1 MEFQTFLAINHK
13 RLTLFPLDK
22 CTFYQCDSISHERA
36 RGNGVKEVYLLIL
49 WPELKVTQQSR
60 KLKYRKYFI
69 AQVRSLTEKSL
80 RLSIASSTF
89 FEVWKN
95 PNEPKLHA

>member
-1 MEFQTFLAINHK
+1 MEFQAFLAINHK
-13 RLTLFPLDK
+13 QLTLFPLDK
-22 CTFYQCDSISHERA
+22 CTFYQCDSIAHQRVL
-36 RGNGVKEVYLLIL
+36 GNGVKEVYLLIL
-49 WPELKVTQQSR
+49 WPEQQSR

-69 AQVRSLTEKSL
+69 AQVRNLTEKSL